1 MELQS
6 VLHAPDPA
14 VAFIRLWTRKEA
26 TVKLSGKGID
36 NDIKTAISDQV
47 SYLTTE
53 VPSHHCVYTVASY
66 SPIPPLQPVTV
77 SFLDLLH

>member
-1 MELQS
+1 M
-6 VLHAPDPA
+6 
-14 VAFIRLWTRKEA
+14 
-26 TVKLSGKGID
+26 KLSGKGID